1 MKVSLRTG
9 LFRFGAAMHFFH
21 SKQHDLMLHTPS
33 PSARFN
39 KMLNQEPLDLLTH
52 LPQNEPDPHRA
63 GLYFAGVGVRRPVS
77 QG

>member
-1 MKVSLRTG
+1 MKVSFHTG
-9 LFRFGAAMHFFH
+9 LIKLGAATNFFH
-21 SKQHDLMLHTPS
+21 SKQHDLMLHTPL

-52 LPQNEPDPHRA
+52 LPQNEPNTHRA
-63 GLYFAGVGVRRPVS
+63 GLYFGGAGERRPVS